1 MRIVG
6 VKDCSSV
13 AELAEYGGEDA
24 RIEASSPPDRPHS
37 HTSRAEAA
45 RQFGISPGDDDLI
58 DATPGKLS
66 GQEPDLP
73 LSATPLPAG
82 GDVNDGRIHVLGNT
96 SADKGSP
103 SRTAAWGP
111 LSRTTSA
118 SRARSSARLKGLCR

>member
-1 MRIVG
+1 MAA
-6 VKDCSSV
+6 KLD
-13 AELAEYGGEDA
+13 EYGGEDA
-24 RIEASSPPDRPHS
+24 RVEAGSPPDRPHS
-37 HTSRAEAA
+37 HTSRAETA

-58 DATPGKLS
+58 DATAGELA

-82 GDVNDGRIHVLGNT
+82 GDVDDGGSHVFGDT
-96 SADKGSP
+96 SAGKGSP

-118 SRARSSARLKGLCR
+118 SRVRSSAKLKGLCR